1 MIVLVEEYTSTFDP
15 WIKKLDET
23 FKLHPRTIHNKL
35 SHYQRI
41 QILFYTFF

>member
-23 FKLHPRTIHNKL
+23 FKKAPNDNTW
-35 SHYQRI
+35 
-41 QILFYTFF
+41 